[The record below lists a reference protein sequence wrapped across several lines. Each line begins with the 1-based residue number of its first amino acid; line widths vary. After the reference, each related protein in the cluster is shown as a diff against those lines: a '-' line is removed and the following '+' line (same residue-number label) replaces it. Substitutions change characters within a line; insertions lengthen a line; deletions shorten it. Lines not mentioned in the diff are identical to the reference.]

1 MNIDNI
7 VEVLKS
13 NAEKHPND
21 SRQIIKYKNNV
32 IFGNEFGVILS
43 NVDGKIFEVFIHAT
57 INKEVISQIVYTTF
71 NNINEAN
78 KLYEELEEYII
89 NNDIKSIIDRI
100 QKRDK
105 K

>member
-32 IFGNEFGVILS
+32 IYGSEFGVILS
-43 NVDGKIFEVFIHAT
+43 NVDDKIFEVYIHAT
-57 INKEVISQIVYTTF
+57 INKEVISQISYTTF
-71 NNINEAN
+71 NNIYEAN
-78 KLYEELEEYII
+78 KLYEELERYIV

-100 QKRDK
+100 QK
-105 K
+105 